1 MEIFLYKKNFIEN
14 CEKNYKQT
22 CSKQKIA
29 NVSSV
34 NECHKIDTS
43 SWVRKTE
50 HMRLRQNVPGRSKM
64 ASKPWNRMA
73 YRMVTTSCMVHK

>member
-1 MEIFLYKKNFIEN
+1 MENFLYKKNLIES

-29 NVSSV
+29 NVAAA

-43 SWVRKTE
+43 SPARNTE
-50 HMRLRQNVPGRSKM
+50 HMKSRQNVPGRSKM
-64 ASKPWNRMA
+64 ASKPWNRME
-73 YRMVTTSCMVHK
+73 YGTVTT